1 MGGAAQVHGA
11 GLGLVLF
18 LPRMIETTRPMSQG
32 RLPVAVGN
40 ASVTVDGFYGPYTNR
55 EVYFS
60 SYPLEPKGY
69 ITEGYGK
76 DSTLSPFGSVGGSVQ
91 IGWLNEF
98 DERIVSSGSDYFV
111 YRTPKF
117 HILVTQD
124 DVINRK
130 WIGVTIT
137 LRAEQTTDVYS
148 YVDPGPAV
156 LVSSNPTPQFFTYTF
171 SAADDPT
178 IGSPDYL
185 PQRTTSKVVLG
196 NEFLANSIVYTSL
209 TPPVSFTTT
218 GATPDGYG
226 TFLTFR
232 YISISPP
239 P

>member
-1 MGGAAQVHGA
+1 
-11 GLGLVLF
+11 
-18 LPRMIETTRPMSQG
+18 MIETTRPMSQG
-32 RLPVAVGN
+32 RLPVVVGN
-40 ASVTVDGFYGPYTNR
+40 AGVTVDGLYGPYTNR
-55 EVYFS
+55 EVSFP

-91 IGWLNEF
+91 IQWLNEF

-148 YVDPGPAV
+148 YVEPGPAV

-178 IGSPDYL
+178 FGAPDYFA
-185 PQRTTSKVVLG
+185 PSTTNKVVLG
-196 NEFLANSIVYTSL
+196 NEFLANSIVYSSV
-209 TPPVSFTTT
+209 TPPVSYTFTQ
-218 GATPDGYG
+218 ATPDGYG
-226 TFLTFR
+226 TTMSFR
-232 YISISPP
+232 YISITPP
-239 P
+239 

>member
-1 MGGAAQVHGA
+1 
-11 GLGLVLF
+11 
-18 LPRMIETTRPMSQG
+18 MIETTRPMSQG

-40 ASVTVDGFYGPYTNR
+40 ASVTVDGLYGPYTNR
-55 EVYFS
+55 EVSFP
-60 SYPLEPKGY
+60 SYPFEAKGY

-76 DSTLSPFGSVGGSVQ
+76 DSTLSPFGSIGGSVQ
-91 IGWLNEF
+91 ILWENQF
-98 DERIVSSGSDYFV
+98 DERIVSVGSDYFV

-117 HILVTQD
+117 RILVTQD

-130 WIGVTIT
+130 WIGVSIT

-148 YVDPGPAV
+148 YVEPGPPI

-185 PQRTTSKVVLG
+185 PPSTTSKVVLG

-209 TPPVSFTTT
+209 TPPVAYTFTQ
-218 GATPDGYG
+218 ATPDGAG
-226 TFLTFR
+226 TILTFR
-232 YISISPP
+232 YISITPP
-239 P
+239 

>member
-1 MGGAAQVHGA
+1 
-11 GLGLVLF
+11 
-18 LPRMIETTRPMSQG
+18 MIETTRPMSQG
-32 RLPVAVGN
+32 RLPVAVGP
-40 ASVTVDGFYGPYTNR
+40 VGVVVDGIYGPYTNR
-55 EVYFS
+55 EVSFPY
-60 SYPLEPKGY
+60 YPANVKGY

-76 DSTLSPFGSVGGSVQ
+76 DSTLSPFGVIGGSVQ
-91 IGWLNEF
+91 ISFLNEY

-117 HILVTQD
+117 HISVSQD

-130 WIGVTIT
+130 WIGVSMT

-148 YVDPGPAV
+148 YVEPGPPV

-185 PQRTTSKVVLG
+185 PPSTTSKVVLG

-209 TPPVSFTTT
+209 TPPVSYTTT
-218 GATPDGYG
+218 QATPDGYG

-232 YISISPP
+232 YISITPP
-239 P
+239 